1 MKSVIAKLSQINA
14 ILRSEGIINGM
25 GIIWQKL
32 IFKVVSNFQSLRFQD
47 YLKQEREYIDS
58 LTNNM
63 PLVLSQLAI
72 KPTFSVIMPVYNI
85 DEIWLRKAIESV
97 RTQIYPYWELC
108 IADDGSSDTK
118 IKQILTEY
126 SRLDSRI
133 KVVFRDKNGGISAA
147 SNSAL
152 ELANGEYIAFLDHDD
167 ELAPHALYENANLIN
182 QHPEADYIYSDEDFI
197 DTRQRRYGPIF
208 KPDWSPHLIHFYM
221 YTFHLGVFRT
231 ALIREIGGLRS
242 EFDGAQDYDLVL
254 RVTNKTTRIFH
265 IPKILYHWRSIP
277 SSSASGPVK
286 MYAYEA
292 GKRAL
297 QERLNHQP
305 IKAKVGHDISLGWGY
320 YRCEYEVVNNPKVSI
335 IIPSAGKK
343 LSHKNISGLE
353 NCIKSLTEK
362 TSYRNFELI
371 VVDGYEISD
380 TLKHKLTDITP
391 VKFISCADRFN
402 FSQRINLGAR
412 ETSGEHLLLLNDD
425 IEPINSQWLESMLQ
439 LSQLPNTGAVG
450 AKLLFP
456 SRKIQHVGVV
466 IPNCEKLY
474 CGHVYYKYSHLHRGY
489 MNVCSITR
497 NYIAVTGACL
507 MVKKDLF
514 SEVGGLNEDLP
525 LNYNDV
531 DFCLKLHKA
540 GYFNVFTPY
549 ACLYHYESL
558 TRARVIDPWEIEYM
572 QAKWAEYMKTLGGY
586 DPYYNPNFSSS
597 SGNFMI

>member
-1 MKSVIAKLSQINA
+1 MKSITDKLSLANA
-14 ILRSEGIINGM
+14 ILRSEGIVD
-25 GIIWQKL
+25 GIGIVWQKL
-32 IFKVVSNFQSLRFQD
+32 IFKPLSYFQALRFQN
-47 YLKQEREYIDS
+47 YLKLEQKYIDS
-58 LTNNM
+58 LTNN
-63 PLVLSQLAI
+63 LALLLSQLNN

-97 RTQIYPYWELC
+97 RNQIYPYWELC
-108 IADDGSSDTK
+108 IADDGSSDVRV
-118 IKQILTEY
+118 KQILKEY
-126 SRLDSRI
+126 SQLDDRI

-152 ELANGEYIAFLDHDD
+152 ELANGEYIAFLDHND

-197 DTRQRRYGPIF
+197 DTRQRRYGPLF
-208 KPDWSPHLIHFYM
+208 KPAWSPHLILNYM
-221 YTFHLGVFRT
+221 YTCHLSVYRT
-231 ALIREIGGLRS
+231 VLIREIGGLRS
-242 EFDGAQDYDLVL
+242 NFDGAQDYDLVL
-254 RVTNKTTRIFH
+254 RVTEKTTNIFH

-297 QERLNHQP
+297 QEKLIHQP
-305 IKAKVGHDISLGWGY
+305 IKGRVDHNISLGWGFY
-320 YRCEYEVVNNPKVSI
+320 KYEYEIVNNPKVSI
-335 IIPSAGKK
+335 IIPSAGKI
-343 LSHKNISGLE
+343 LQGKNISALE
-353 NCIKSLTEK
+353 NCIKSLVSR
-362 TSYRNFELI
+362 TSYGNFEII
-371 VVDGYEISD
+371 VVDGYDISE
-380 TLKHKLTDITP
+380 TLKLKLTNIAE
-391 VKFISCADRFN
+391 VKFISCADKFN
-402 FSQRINLGAR
+402 FSQRINLGAQ

-425 IEPINSQWLESMLQ
+425 TEPINSEWLGSMLQ

-466 IPNCEKLY
+466 IHNSEKLY
-474 CGHVYYKYSHLHRGY
+474 CDHVYYKHNHLQRGY
-489 MNVCSITR
+489 MNVCNMTR

-514 SEVGGLNEDLP
+514 TEVGGLNEDLP

-531 DFCLKLHKA
+531 DFCLRLHKA
-540 GYFNVFTPY
+540 GYFNVYTPY
-549 ACLYHYESL
+549 ANLYHYESL
-558 TRARVIDPWEIEYM
+558 TRARIVESWEIEYM
-572 QAKWAEYMKTLGGY
+572 QAKWAEYMKSLGGY

-597 SGNFMI
+597 SCNFMI